1 MSFYFIEPVHLQQVQ
16 VHPRNGLDQS
26 LNDSFQ
32 RIFHLLLEPQRMLSL
47 SHLKGSRDLE
57 LFENAGGDTAGGRSR
72 ESNLRLE
79 LRIPFIIIDEVKK
92 MKLNLVA
99 DDDRAVDGGADQGL
113 DEDVKVSIGF
123 RNI

>member
-26 LNDSFQ
+26 LKDDFQ
-32 RIFHLLLEPQRMLSL
+32 RNFPSSSLTSKDAL

-57 LFENAGGDTAGGRSR
+57 LFENAGGDTAGGRAR

-79 LRIPFIIIDEVKK
+79 SRI
-92 MKLNLVA
+92 
-99 DDDRAVDGGADQGL
+99 QYY
-113 DEDVKVSIGF
+113 
-123 RNI
+123 

>member
-1 MSFYFIEPVHLQQVQ
+1 
-16 VHPRNGLDQS
+16 
-26 LNDSFQ
+26 
-32 RIFHLLLEPQRMLSL
+32 MLSL

-79 LRIPFIIIDEVKK
+79 LRIPLNTIDEVKK

-123 RNI
+123 RYF